1 VSALTVLTSPLLAA
15 QGGVRHAFFTRR
27 GGVSEG
33 VYASLNLG
41 RGSNDRTAHVIENRR
56 RAAAHFG
63 IEADALLS
71 AYQIH
76 SARTL
81 TVDAPWAAGPAEG
94 DALATARP
102 ALALGALA
110 ADCAPVLIADA
121 RAGVV
126 AAVHAGWKGALTGVV
141 ASAVAAMTD
150 LDARPAH
157 MVAAIGPCIGP
168 DSYEV
173 GLDFLERF
181 TADAP
186 GADRFFRPGAA
197 ADKRLF
203 DLPAFVLDRLAHAGV
218 GQSEWI
224 GRDTYP
230 DADLF
235 YSNRRALHRGE
246 ADYGRL
252 GSVIMLAAET

>member
-1 VSALTVLTSPLLAA
+1 MSEVTALTSTLLAA
-15 QGGVRHAFFTRR
+15 QTGVRHAFFTRQ

-33 VYASLNLG
+33 IYASFNQGLG
-41 RGSNDRTAHVIENRR
+41 SGDESRHVLQNRR
-56 RAAAHFG
+56 RAAGYLGVEFRS
-63 IEADALLS
+63 LLT

-81 TVDAPWAAGPAEG
+81 TVDRPFASRPPEG
-94 DALATARP
+94 DALATATP
-102 ALALGALA
+102 GIACGALA

-121 RAGVV
+121 DAGVV
-126 AAVHAGWKGALTGVV
+126 AAVHAGWKGALGGVV
-141 ASAVAAMTD
+141 ASAVEAMRALGADPARMAA
-150 LDARPAH
+150 A
-157 MVAAIGPCIGP
+157 VGPCIGP
-168 DSYEV
+168 KSYEV
-173 GLDFLERF
+173 GLEFLGRF

-186 GADRFFRPGAA
+186 GCERFFQPGAT

-203 DLPAFVLDRLAHAGV
+203 DLPAFVLDRLDQAGV

-224 GRDTYP
+224 GLDTYA
-230 DADLF
+230 DAERF

-252 GSVIMLAAET
+252 LSAIMLAADI